1 MLYQLSY
8 VGGGGTRI
16 ARGHEHA
23 RVASHTRRVS
33 LIVLPLGVPATV
45 ADVLRAVRDDDRPFV
60 LTGEWAGSRAIVGSE
75 PRAVVEGA
83 HVLEVLDGG
92 SRDGTSVGG
101 GWFGYLGFGLGRSI
115 ELLPHAPPRPMPLPE
130 ASMAYYDH
138 VFRQDAGGNWWFEA
152 LDEAALPRLDAVRA
166 KLTATPRG
174 YELGDL
180 HTHHTGRHL
189 AAVADCVERIA
200 AGELFQ
206 ANLTLRLEGR
216 FRGSAPD
223 AYLAAAERLQPSHG
237 AFIDLGDRAILS
249 FSPEQFLRR
258 HGERVTTSPIKGT
271 TTDDTPD
278 GLARSAKDAAEHV
291 MIVDLS
297 RNDLGRVARYGT
309 VEPGP
314 RRAERHPGLWHLVT
328 DVTATVPDETTDAD
342 IIRAAFPPGSVTG
355 APKLQA
361 LKVIAALE
369 GTQREAYTGAI
380 GFASPHAGLQL
391 SVAIRTLELSGE
403 QAWMGCGGGIVA
415 DSQPYAELEEA
426 LSKARPI
433 AAALGA
439 RVIAHASRLAPSTS
453 TTTPRPWPRRPDP
466 NRGLLETIAVR
477 DHQLVDATPHLERLV
492 ASARHLYGLELD
504 PLAIDP
510 EIALGR
516 IRVSLTPDGEM
527 TVTQHAE
534 IPDPSPLA
542 LEPRTLAGG
551 LGRHK
556 WLDRTGEPHHLV
568 VDLGVD
574 VLETAT
580 ANVWALVDGS
590 LITPTSIDGILAGK
604 EDNWTIGVNWYLRS
618 NFKLAAN
625 YVKVNSTKYN
635 PNVLVHDYVDDDPS
649 IIEFRA
655 QFYW

>member
-1 MLYQLSY
+1 MTVAWQATTVIGIGLL
-8 VGGGGTRI
+8 VGI
-16 ARGHEHA
+16 
-23 RVASHTRRVS
+23 
-33 LIVLPLGVPATV
+33 PLG
-45 ADVLRAVRDDDRPFV
+45 
-60 LTGEWAGSRAIVGSE
+60 
-75 PRAVVEGA
+75 
-83 HVLEVLDGG
+83 
-92 SRDGTSVGG
+92 
-101 GWFGYLGFGLGRSI
+101 
-115 ELLPHAPPRPMPLPE
+115 
-130 ASMAYYDH
+130 
-138 VFRQDAGGNWWFEA
+138 
-152 LDEAALPRLDAVRA
+152 
-166 KLTATPRG
+166 
-174 YELGDL
+174 
-180 HTHHTGRHL
+180 L
-189 AAVADCVERIA
+189 A
-200 AGELFQ
+200 
-206 ANLTLRLEGR
+206 
-216 FRGSAPD
+216 
-223 AYLAAAERLQPSHG
+223 
-237 AFIDLGDRAILS
+237 
-249 FSPEQFLRR
+249 
-258 HGERVTTSPIKGT
+258 
-271 TTDDTPD
+271 
-278 GLARSAKDAAEHV
+278 
-291 MIVDLS
+291 
-297 RNDLGRVARYGT
+297 LGRV
-309 VEPGP
+309 V
-314 RRAERHPGLWHLVT
+314 WHLVT
-328 DVTATVPDETTDAD
+328 DVTATVRDGTTDAD

-355 APKLQA
+355 APKVQA

-590 LITPTSIDGILAGK
+590 LITPPDDGRILPGVTRARVLHTRADAREAPLTLDDLEHADAILLTSSIRLVTPAGLGGSPTARSVELAK
-604 EDNWTIGVNWYLRS
+604 SLR
-618 NFKLAAN
+618 N
-625 YVKVNSTKYN
+625 
-635 PNVLVHDYVDDDPS
+635 DPAIS
-649 IIEFRA
+649 RKTGSYIRRIPR
-655 QFYW
+655 